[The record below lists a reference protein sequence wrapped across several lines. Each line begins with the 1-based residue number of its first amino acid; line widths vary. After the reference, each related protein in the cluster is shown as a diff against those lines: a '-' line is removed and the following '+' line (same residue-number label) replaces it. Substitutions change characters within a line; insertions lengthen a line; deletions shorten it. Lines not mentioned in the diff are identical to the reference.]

1 MDRDVG
7 DFHDLMDWSEKIPLR
22 RPKSGRNPTSAAKV
36 SVWPLS
42 RRLQLPPPGNAHP
55 FRQVGPWV
63 EYDAAYITEFAM
75 SVEN

>member
-1 MDRDVG
+1 MDRDV
-7 DFHDLMDWSEKIPLR
+7 DDLRDLAYWGERTPLLR
-22 RPKSGRNPTSAAKV
+22 SKYGGNPTSAAKV

-42 RRLQLPPPGNAHP
+42 RRVQLPPPGNAHP
-55 FRQVGPWV
+55 FRQFGPWV

>member
-7 DFHDLMDWSEKIPLR
+7 GFHDLAYWVERTTLLR
-22 RPKSGRNPTSAAKV
+22 SKYGGNPTSAAKEG
-36 SVWPLS
+36 VWPLS
-42 RRLQLPPPGNAHP
+42 RKVWLPPPGNAHP
-55 FRQVGPWV
+55 YHPFGPWV